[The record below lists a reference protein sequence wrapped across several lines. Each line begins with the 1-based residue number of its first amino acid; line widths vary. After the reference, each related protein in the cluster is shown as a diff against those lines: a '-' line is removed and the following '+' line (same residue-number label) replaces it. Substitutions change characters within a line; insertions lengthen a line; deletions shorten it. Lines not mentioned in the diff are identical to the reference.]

1 MTTYFECKVNFT
13 DNQKSKLALAIK
25 KASPLTLR
33 LKHSN
38 LPGNGELMLAKRQ
51 ITRIQK
57 SIANG
62 TGTDIKISKTQISE
76 NQ

>member
-1 MTTYFECKVNFT
+1 MTTYFECKVNLT

-38 LPGNGELMLAKRQ
+38 LP
-51 ITRIQK
+51 
-57 SIANG
+57 
-62 TGTDIKISKTQISE
+62 
-76 NQ
+76 